1 MMIPINE
8 MVYGLIAVR
17 QDYKAI
23 ESLITMPHVVPVVY
37 F

>member
-1 MMIPINE
+1 MIPVNE

-23 ESLITMPHVVPVVY
+23 ESLITMPHVVVPVLY